1 MKVILTESVLKS
13 VMVLKVL
20 TEWMMWNS
28 GLIRTLSKLWLEM
41 WCEVAWPYLMYN
53 LKSVCYN
60 NKKVVTMIL
69 LFFRTF
75 HTTPDWRKKLA
86 SNINLS
92 DFCTTGHRG
101 FPAKLDPTTKH
112 FSPPHPVLFLKPGAI
127 TQTQGTTRRILS
139 LTCLPT
145 CLPAYLPAFVPTYQ
159 PNLSRTFRRFC
170 RFSCM
175 LDLIGQYT
183 LLANQ

>member
-1 MKVILTESVLKS
+1 MFGEFCKQEEIGILSSSTVAVDMKVILTESVLKS

-75 HTTPDWRKKLA
+75 HTTPDWKKKVG
-86 SNINLS
+86 I
-92 DFCTTGHRG
+92 
-101 FPAKLDPTTKH
+101 KH
-112 FSPPHPVLFLKPGAI
+112 KFIRFLYNRSP
-127 TQTQGTTRRILS
+127 
-139 LTCLPT
+139 
-145 CLPAYLPAFVPTYQ
+145 
-159 PNLSRTFRRFC
+159 
-170 RFSCM
+170 RFSSKAWSH
-175 LDLIGQYT
+175 DQA
-183 LLANQ
+183 LLSSSPSPVSQARCNHSNRRYS